1 MFQYLNTVVVIIDL
15 DVKADVITIHYAI
28 EYNTST
34 RTLWFTVISTT
45 PVRTSLIWVSYQG
58 GPKVEM

>member
-1 MFQYLNTVVVIIDL
+1 VEFGLNCACMFQYLNTVVVIIDL

-34 RTLWFTVISTT
+34 RTL
-45 PVRTSLIWVSYQG
+45 
-58 GPKVEM
+58 